1 MSQDK
6 PSRYD
11 KLGAMD
17 AKCGAL
23 LQLTSLLLVF
33 VSLSSVQEKLLVGT
47 NQNYYRWLV
56 IGLLLSCL
64 LQLYVLWFNEEPS
77 ESFVD
82 QRKWIFNVAVALTAG
97 ACLFVSAFTFYALL
111 W

>member
-1 MSQDK
+1 MN
-6 PSRYD
+6 PREPTLYE
-11 KLGAMD
+11 KLSAMD

-33 VSLSSVQEKLLVGT
+33 ISLSSVQERLLGPNHGLYQV
-47 NQNYYRWLV
+47 LV

-64 LQLYVLWFNEEPS
+64 LQLYVLWFKEAPTLA
-77 ESFVD
+77 FVNR
-82 QRKWIFNVAVALTAG
+82 RKVIFNTAVALTAAG
-97 ACLFVSAFTFYALL
+97 CMAVSAFVFYAMF